1 MDIIFDVAFCVEL
14 ATKRQLAYLF
24 WASLCSL
31 LSSTIVNTYSAFLFL
46 AMLTK
51 LDEDGDGDKEVLKE
65 PCCEFLK

>member
-1 MDIIFDVAFCVEL
+1 MEL

-31 LSSTIVNTYSAFLFL
+31 LSSTIVNTYASFKFLRT
-46 AMLTK
+46 LTK
-51 LDEDGDGDKEVLKE
+51 LDEDGDGDKED